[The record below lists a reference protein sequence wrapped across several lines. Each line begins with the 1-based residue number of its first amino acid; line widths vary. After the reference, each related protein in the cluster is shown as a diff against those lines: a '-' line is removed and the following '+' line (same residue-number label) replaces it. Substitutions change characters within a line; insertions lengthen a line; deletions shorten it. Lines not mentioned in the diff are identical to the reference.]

1 MNQQEVIFIKSQY
14 TVFFKTTQAGKPKQM
29 PISKNITL
37 VIALVVVAS
46 ALTAITFATLNP
58 SQSIPS
64 SGTVTTS
71 PSLGVYSDSGC
82 TLNMTSIS
90 WGSVAAG
97 DSVTQTF
104 YVKNI
109 GTGTMTLGLAI
120 SNWSPSNAGTYLT
133 VSWNQQGTQLTAGE
147 STAATITLTVSSTVS
162 GFSSFS
168 NTIAITGT
176 SS

>member
-1 MNQQEVIFIKSQY
+1 MAVS
-14 TVFFKTTQAGKPKQM
+14 KT
-29 PISKNITL
+29 ITL
-37 VIALVVVAS
+37 IVALLVVAS
-46 ALTAITFATLNP
+46 ALTAITLATLNP

-64 SGTVTTS
+64 SGTITTS

-82 TLNMTSIS
+82 TINMTSLT

-97 DSVTQTF
+97 NSATQTF

-109 GTGTMTLGLAI
+109 GTGTLTLSMAV

-147 STAATITLTVSSTVS
+147 SATATITLTVASTVT

-168 NTIAITGT
+168 NTIAITG
-176 SS
+176 SSS